1 MSVEFCLPTLI
12 PSLTDPVGMTLLI
25 NSGNGKPTPNPQV
38 GVEFPL
44 FFLYV
49 FSIYFEIFY
58 SKRRGDPLK
67 VLVFPRNGW
76 GCP

>member
-1 MSVEFCLPTLI
+1 MSVEFCLPTLS
-12 PSLTDPVGMTLLI
+12 PSITNLIGRTLLI
-25 NSGNGKPTPNPQV
+25 NSGNVKPTPNPKV

-44 FFLYV
+44 FSIV
-49 FSIYFEIFY
+49 FSLCFEIFY